1 MNYISNELDHLDEI
15 DKLLETNKINPRR
28 NLEIR
33 IQYKN

>member
-15 DKLLETNKINPRR
+15 DKLLETTKINSIR